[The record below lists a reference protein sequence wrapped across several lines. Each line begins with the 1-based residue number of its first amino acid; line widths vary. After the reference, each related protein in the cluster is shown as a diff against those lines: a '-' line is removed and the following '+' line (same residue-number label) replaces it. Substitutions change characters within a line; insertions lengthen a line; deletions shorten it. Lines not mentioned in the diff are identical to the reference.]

1 MLAVA
6 RLKRAA
12 SLPRMKDGR
21 RPPMHPEAVSE
32 GEKAPTDD
40 EKKDDTD
47 TPPPQDLTTEV
58 LDPPQPPAEAE
69 LEPEAEPEPEAEAE
83 AEAEAEVEAE
93 ADTEE
98 PAERAASPATQTRS
112 KRRSRSRSRSRGS
125 KDFKGKVRA
134 NQSPTPVSMMAGD
147 SSQDDSPSPP
157 PAIPLPLVF
166 SPIPHLAALQR
177 SQLLRSP
184 TPTAPESFMFYPGA
198 APASPMLPSLE
209 AIQRG
214 LFRSNSAAG
223 TATTWRMA
231 FQRPLAG
238 EAADSQPIG
247 KLGRNNTVSGGER
260 TAARQHMFTAINGRI
275 AEAENGTVVEE
286 NRSSK
291 SARRRARR
299 RSQRASANANTGE
312 DDLGANFTAPN
323 TPLPQT
329 PSLPITNNTVEI
341 RSRSGTPG
349 AHYMEGQLEPMMIQN
364 EEHDIDSPR
373 RRSVLV
379 EEEDEDQTRYI
390 DFPMPPQRNPTPNR
404 VAHTLDAPSEASMDS
419 EIPLFLNH
427 RAPSR
432 AEPYTSSP
440 FTTPLEEKT
449 ANDEDEVVYHADTH
463 RTRTPYP
470 EAPAEREISWIA
482 DPGKHLVQYIL

>member
-1 MLAVA
+1 MEPSPSEQRMLAVA

-32 GEKAPTDD
+32 GEKAPTDE
-40 EKKDDTD
+40 EKKDETD
-47 TPPPQDLTTEV
+47 TPPPQELKMEEP
-58 LDPPQPPAEAE
+58 DPPPPPVET
-69 LEPEAEPEPEAEAE
+69 EPEPEAEAE
-83 AEAEAEVEAE
+83 AEV
-93 ADTEE
+93 DTEE
-98 PAERAASPATQTRS
+98 PAETEQRATSPATQTRS

-125 KDFKGKVRA
+125 KDFKGKARA
-134 NQSPTPVSMMAGD
+134 TQSPTPVSMMAGD
-147 SSQDDSPSPP
+147 SSQDDSPGPP
-157 PAIPLPLVF
+157 PAVPLPLVF
-166 SPIPHLAALQR
+166 SPIPHLAALQHT
-177 SQLLRSP
+177 QLLTSP
-184 TPTAPESFMFYPGA
+184 TPTIPDSFVFYPA

-231 FQRPLAG
+231 LQRPLGG
-238 EAADSQPIG
+238 EAADNQPIS

-260 TAARQHMFTAINGRI
+260 SAARLNMFTAINGRI
-275 AEAENGTVVEE
+275 AEAENGPVVEE
-286 NRSSK
+286 HLSK

-299 RSQRASANANTGE
+299 RSNRASANGNTAL
-312 DDLGANFTAPN
+312 DDLGANSATPN

-329 PSLPITNNTVEI
+329 PSLPATNNTLEI
-341 RSRSGTPG
+341 RSRSETPG
-349 AHYMEGQLEPMMIQN
+349 AHYMDGQLEPIAIQN
-364 EEHDIDSPR
+364 EEHDIDEPR

-379 EEEDEDQTRYI
+379 EEEDEEQTRYPN
-390 DFPMPPQRNPTPNR
+390 FPLALQRNTTPNR
-404 VAHTLDAPSEASMDS
+404 VPHISDAPSSTSIDS
-419 EIPLFLNH
+419 EVPVFLSH

-432 AEPYTSSP
+432 TEPYPSSP

-463 RTRTPYP
+463 RARTPYP
-470 EAPAEREISWIA
+470 EMQADREISWIA
-482 DPGKHLVQYIL
+482 DPGKQFVQYIP